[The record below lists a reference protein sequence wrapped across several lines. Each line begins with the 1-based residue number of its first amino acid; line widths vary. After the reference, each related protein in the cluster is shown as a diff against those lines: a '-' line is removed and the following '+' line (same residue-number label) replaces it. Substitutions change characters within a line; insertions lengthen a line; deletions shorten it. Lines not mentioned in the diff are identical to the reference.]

1 MNKTAYNR
9 SKSTLSYRR
18 MGSKTPFYTANII
31 IFFFDFV
38 NRNVGGSYY
47 FYLYGNLFLLI
58 TNILYIKCEYSLKI
72 FGFAAAVNLAVAAKL
87 TPKKLRRGDL
97 CAQGLK
103 YYGGRV
109 KFTAPLANGNYK
121 AEMNSLPAAIAYFNA
136 SPVAF
141 LPYGTDFTVTDGTL
155 TAEVVLTRCNTFG
168 TTIKQ
173 GKREGLIVQG
183 LPDDISLKKL
193 VREQK

>member
-9 SKSTLSYRR
+9 SKSTFSYRR

-72 FGFAAAVNLAVAAKL
+72 FGFAAAGNLAVAAKL
-87 TPKKLRRGDL
+87 TLKNRRRGDL

-109 KFTAPLANGNYK
+109 KFTAPPCERQL
-121 AEMNSLPAAIAYFNA
+121 
-136 SPVAF
+136 
-141 LPYGTDFTVTDGTL
+141 
-155 TAEVVLTRCNTFG
+155 
-168 TTIKQ
+168 
-173 GKREGLIVQG
+173 
-183 LPDDISLKKL
+183 
-193 VREQK
+193 